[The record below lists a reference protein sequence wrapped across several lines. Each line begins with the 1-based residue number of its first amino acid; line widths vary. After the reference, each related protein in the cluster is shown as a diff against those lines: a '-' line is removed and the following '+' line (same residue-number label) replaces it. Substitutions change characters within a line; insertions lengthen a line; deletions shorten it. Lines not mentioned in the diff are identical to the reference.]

1 MSATRVSGAGVA
13 RNATAMANRERD
25 TRFGNVKT
33 GSRRPGR
40 MMPQAIGF
48 RRVLPQRALWPSL
61 PPVPAP
67 SAIELLR
74 AQAIFAGLDDQEL
87 TLVSELCRE
96 QHFTSGEPV
105 FREGE
110 IGDRL
115 FLIVDGEV
123 RITRQIPG
131 SGEEALAVLKP
142 GSLFGEMA
150 VLDHGPRSTDAIANR
165 DVTCLTIY
173 RSDFELLLQ
182 RNRDIAVAVLWAV
195 VRLLSKR
202 LRATNDSLQ
211 SFLAMSM
218 F

>member
-1 MSATRVSGAGVA
+1 VSAPT
-13 RNATAMANRERD
+13 
-25 TRFGNVKT
+25 
-33 GSRRPGR
+33 
-40 MMPQAIGF
+40 
-48 RRVLPQRALWPSL
+48 
-61 PPVPAP
+61 
-67 SAIELLR
+67 AIELLR
-74 AQAIFAGLDDQEL
+74 VQAIFAGLETHEL
-87 TLVSELCRE
+87 ELISEICRE
-96 QHFTSGEPV
+96 ERFVSGEPV

-115 FLIVDGEV
+115 FLIVEGEV

-131 SGEEALAVLKP
+131 SGEEALAILKP

-150 VLDHGPRSTDAIANR
+150 VLDHGPRSTDAIANAA
-165 DVTCLTIY
+165 VTCLTIY

-182 RNRDIAVAVLWAV
+182 RNRDLAVAVLWAV

>member
-1 MSATRVSGAGVA
+1 V
-13 RNATAMANRERD
+13 N
-25 TRFGNVKT
+25 T
-33 GSRRPGR
+33 GSRR
-40 MMPQAIGF
+40 MMAQAIVLTA
-48 RRVLPQRALWPSL
+48 VLPWRQIWPSL
-61 PPVPAP
+61 TRVPTSP

-74 AQAIFAGLDDQEL
+74 AQAIFAGLDAEEL
-87 TLVSELCRE
+87 ALVGEICRE
-96 QHFTSGEPV
+96 QRFVSGEPV

-115 FLIVDGEV
+115 YLIVDGEV

-165 DVTCLTIY
+165 DTICLTIL

-182 RNRDIAVAVLWAV
+182 RNRDMAVAVLWAV
-195 VRLLSKR
+195 VRLVSKR